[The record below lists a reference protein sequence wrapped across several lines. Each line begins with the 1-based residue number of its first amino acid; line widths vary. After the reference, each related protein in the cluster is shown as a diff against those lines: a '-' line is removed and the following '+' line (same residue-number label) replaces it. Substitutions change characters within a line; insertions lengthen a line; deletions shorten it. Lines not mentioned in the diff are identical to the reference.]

1 MNKCIGF
8 DVSETITKYP
18 EQCRMMIG
26 TFSKNGWSCYIVS
39 PNEINSIHKDLK
51 DAGIDEN
58 QVIIINRGDKGNV
71 CKEYNICIMLDDNKG
86 YLDQCK
92 DLQVMPLQV
101 LRY

>member
-1 MNKCIGF
+1 MYRNIGF

-18 EQCRMMIG
+18 KQCKMLIDSLRMD
-26 TFSKNGWSCYIVS
+26 SWLCYIVS
-39 PNEINSIHKDLK
+39 PNEISSIHKDLK

-71 CKEYNICIMLDDNKG
+71 CREYNISIMLDDNKG